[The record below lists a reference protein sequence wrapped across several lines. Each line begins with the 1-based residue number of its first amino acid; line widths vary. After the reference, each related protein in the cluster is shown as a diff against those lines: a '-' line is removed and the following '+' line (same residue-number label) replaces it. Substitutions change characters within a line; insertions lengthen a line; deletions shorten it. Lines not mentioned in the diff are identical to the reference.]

1 MNWIRLALFGIIAA
15 AAIAAALRWP
25 GDIAANAIIP
35 LTLCAI
41 SRLGVSAMTGQCTIP
56 LPNQPPL
63 ARNRIRYGPATW

>member
-35 LTLCAI
+35 LTLIALYLVWVL
-41 SRLGVSAMTGQCTIP
+41 R
-56 LPNQPPL
+56 
-63 ARNRIRYGPATW
+63 R